1 MANPSTAT
9 AQQPAQDATTAPQ
22 QPAAPADGAKPK
34 RKPSV
39 RLTPAQK
46 REKAIAGIDAEVS
59 KAYSALTK
67 AAEGYMF
74 AREMDRARACLDAC
88 QVVMEIATAVK
99 PTDANAD
106 DS

>member
-1 MANPSTAT
+1 MPNTSTAT
-9 AQQPAQDATTAPQ
+9 TQQPAQDATTASQ
-22 QPAAPADGAKPK
+22 QPAAPAGGTTAR
-34 RKPSV
+34 RKTAV

-99 PTDANAD
+99 PTDASAD